1 LCSARR
7 GLSVAAPFAHCGRHR
22 TELTSVLACARSW
35 RDALPIAAE
44 LTASTERAVT
54 LAAAFWRWWRSELL
68 AMVPEQLRT
77 LSPQRGRVVLLLS
90 DGSAPATVFTEIA
103 GAANALAQL
112 ADPNAPEAGAAVQAA
127 LRQPGIADQLA
138 RGELGLCLRLPAR
151 WGLCRT
157 IDLPLAAETNLAE
170 VIGFE
175 LDRYTPFRAEQACF
189 CHRIIARD
197 PAAQRL
203 SVEIT
208 VVPKP
213 VLDGALRM
221 AGDLG
226 WAPERVDVVDANQDL
241 GHSDNLL
248 SAVAPAARRGRTRA
262 TIGLAIIAAAL
273 TIAAVAIPFVAAE
286 RRASAMTEEL
296 AEVEKQAQTAIALQK
311 EIAALSDG
319 QDFLVAHKRQARTA
333 SSLLADVT
341 RLLPDNTWL
350 TELRINGQDIELI
363 GITASASA
371 LIGILEQSGLFR
383 DTTFRSPV
391 VPDPS
396 SGRERF
402 GIGAHIV
409 PEHRS

>member
-1 LCSARR
+1 
-7 GLSVAAPFAHCGRHR
+7 V
-22 TELTSVLACARSW
+22 
-35 RDALPIAAE
+35 
-44 LTASTERAVT
+44 
-54 LAAAFWRWWRSELL
+54 
-68 AMVPEQLRT
+68 
-77 LSPQRGRVVLLLS
+77 
-90 DGSAPATVFTEIA
+90 
-103 GAANALAQL
+103 LAQL

-157 IDLPLAAETNLAE
+157 LDLPLAAETNLAE

-197 PAAQRL
+197 PGAQRL

-221 AGDLG
+221 ADDLG
-226 WAPERVDVVDANQDL
+226 WVPERVDVVDANQNL

-273 TIAAVAIPFVAAE
+273 TVAAVAIPFVAAE
-286 RRASAMTEEL
+286 RRASAMTEDL

-311 EIAALSDG
+311 EIATLSDG
-319 QDFLVAHKRQARTA
+319 QDFLVARKRQARTA

-341 RLLPDNTWL
+341 HLLPDNTWL
-350 TELRINGQDIELI
+350 SELRINGQDIELI

-409 PEHRS
+409 PEHRP